1 MTNKRRT
8 ILAIIA
14 VSSASIFTV
23 GCTNENTLV
32 IELSRKPLGL
42 PGGWKAHF
50 LWTFLA
56 LIFYILVKYVII

>member
-42 PGGWKAHF
+42 PGG
-50 LWTFLA
+50 
-56 LIFYILVKYVII
+56 